1 MTSKTTFAMSGV
13 TQGSNWTAEIRF
25 DVPLASTGIIDAGT
39 NNGETYNGTTN
50 PTVYVDNNLIFEI
63 DRRTSLS
70 SYPNPSD
77 LTQINEIIKRRC
89 SRHTGSGVSY
99 ITWRNV
105 TAANSTGT
113 NLNTPLIFGQYP
125 LTGYS
130 FDIYQVETPPGNI
143 LFNDATSGFS
153 QFLTPKSYTLHP
165 NKFSLIYN
173 YDQSYP
179 VVFSKGGT
187 LTITSVE
194 T

>member
-25 DVPLASTGIIDAGT
+25 DVPIASTGTIDSGT
-39 NNGETYNGTTN
+39 NNTNTYNFTTN
-50 PTVYVDNNLIFEI
+50 PSVYVNDNLIFQI
-63 DRRTSLS
+63 DRRTSFS
-70 SYPNPSD
+70 SFNIND
-77 LTQINEIIKRRC
+77 INVVNEIVKRRC

-99 ITWRNV
+99 ITWR
-105 TAANSTGT
+105 TADAAQNTGT
-113 NLNTPLIFGQYP
+113 NLDTPLIFGQYP
-125 LTGYS
+125 LVGYS
-130 FDIYQVETPPGNI
+130 FDIYQVETPTGNI
-143 LFNDATSGFS
+143 LVNDATSSFS

-187 LTITSVE
+187 LTITSVD